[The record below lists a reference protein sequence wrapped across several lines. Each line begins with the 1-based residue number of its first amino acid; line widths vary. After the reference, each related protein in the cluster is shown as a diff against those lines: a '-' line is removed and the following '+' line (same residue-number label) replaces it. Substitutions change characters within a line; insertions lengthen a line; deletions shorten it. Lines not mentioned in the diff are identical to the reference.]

1 MDNKN
6 EELNEVIKHIL
17 NIPTTRDESNSII
30 WLIRGEKV
38 LIRQFA
44 VELVTEVE
52 NHLINGG
59 YAIDE
64 LKEEPR
70 HIEYELIDSMNE
82 IIAYGEEVNNTVFGV
97 KTPSHIVAFLELMEA
112 VKEYL

>member
-1 MDNKN
+1 M
-6 EELNEVIKHIL
+6 
-17 NIPTTRDESNSII
+17 TRDESNSIV
-30 WLIRGEKV
+30 WLLNGEKA
-38 LIRQFA
+38 LIWEFA
-44 VELVTEVE
+44 VLLVTEIKH
-52 NHLINGG
+52 HLINSG
-59 YAIDE
+59 YTIDE
-64 LKEEPR
+64 LRKEPR